1 MMLPSY
7 LQFAIRKRVLAV
19 FIVLLIIATYLGFAP
34 ALPIPVNDK
43 ACHFVVF
50 FFLTL
55 VFYWVFDLSRRR
67 ATQLT
72 LVVCGLVGSV
82 GSEFVQAFL
91 TLRTFDVFD
100 ILANLLGCFLS
111 LMINIMY
118 HKRRLEKIHFQRYGH
133 LNSAEDDLELQAQE
147 SEDTDMEDDPNRAT

>member
-7 LQFAIRKRVLAV
+7 LQFAIRKRVLVV

-34 ALPIPVNDK
+34 VLPIPVNDK
-43 ACHFVVF
+43 LCHFVVF
-50 FFLTL
+50 FLLSL

-72 LVVCGLVGSV
+72 LVVCGLVGCV

-100 ILANLLGCFLS
+100 ILANLVGCGLS
-111 LMINIMY
+111 LMINVMY
-118 HKRRLEKIHFQRYGH
+118 HKRRLEKLHFQRYGR
-133 LNSAEDDLELQAQE
+133 LDSAEDDLELQARE
-147 SEDTDMEDDPNRAT
+147 SEDADGVNANRSA